1 MISKRQMG
9 NPLRT
14 LALLATYPL
23 SWQSEEEGVKKFY
36 YSTSKATV
44 GILAMTGQM
53 HKPALVLPF
62 LPALNWTG
70 TL

>member
-1 MISKRQMG
+1 MISKRQKG

-14 LALLATYPL
+14 LVLLVTYPL
-23 SWQSEEEGVKKFY
+23 SWQSEEEEVKKFY
-36 YSTSKATV
+36 YSTSKVTV

-62 LPALNWTG
+62 LLALNWTG
-70 TL
+70 GL